1 MIKVSVFYPN
11 REGATFD
18 MTYYCA
24 HHMPLVQ
31 KLVGAALKSMA
42 VEQGLGGPEPG
53 SPPLYL
59 AMGHL
64 YFDSLET
71 FQSSF
76 GPKAAEIV
84 ADVPNYTN
92 LQPIIQISEVKL

>member
-1 MIKVSVFYPN
+1 MIKVSVFYPH

-18 MTYYCA
+18 MTYYCNR
-24 HHMPLVQ
+24 HMPLVQ
-31 KLVGAALKSMA
+31 RLSGAALKSIA
-42 VEQGLGGPEPG
+42 VEQGMAGREPG

-71 FQSSF
+71 FHSSF
-76 GPKAAEIV
+76 GPNTAEIV

>member
-11 REGATFD
+11 QPGATFD
-18 MTYYCA
+18 MTYYCS

-31 KLVGAALKSMA
+31 RLVGSALKSMA
-42 VEQGLGGPEPG
+42 VEQGVGGSEPG
-53 SPPLYL
+53 SPPRYL

-64 YFDSLET
+64 YFDSIET

-76 GPKAAEIV
+76 GSKAPEII